1 VPRLMR
7 DPRGRRRDEAF
18 FCTDR
23 TVSVAFIPTAYAGRR
38 GLEVTIH
45 DCQQALG
52 FEQPRNQTER
62 AVRRTAPFAGLV
74 DALVVLWAAQ
84 QVAAG
89 GGLLARAVPR
99 RPWYR
104 HKTTLP
110 FANLLT
116 VLRQAGVAHPASGP
130 PRLPAP
136 ACPARRPPKFHAVA
150 PLQVRSGK
158 GANPEAIDRCWGS

>member
-1 VPRLMR
+1 LR

-18 FCTDR
+18 CCTDR
-23 TVSVAFIPTAYAGRR
+23 AVSVAFILTADARGW

-45 DCQQALG
+45 VCQQALG

-62 AVRRTAPFAGLV
+62 AVRRTTPIAGLV

-104 HKTTLP
+104 HKTTLS

-116 VLRQAGVAHPASGP
+116 ALRQAGVAHPASAP

-136 ACPARRPPKFHAVA
+136 TCPARRPPKSRARSRPSRCA
-150 PLQVRSGK
+150 PV
-158 GANPEAIDRCWGS
+158 